1 MVTFKDRQVEK
12 IGLVVD
18 VFLAD
23 GNRKPK
29 KTGTIYRVRDG
40 WQYQISKKHL
50 GEVLPTLDAVKQ
62 SLIGD

>member
-1 MVTFKDRQVEK
+1 MITYKERQVPK

-18 VFLAD
+18 VFLHD
-23 GNRKPK
+23 GKRNR

-50 GEVLPTLDAVKQ
+50 GEVLPSLADVKK
-62 SLIGD
+62 SLEAE